1 MKKKA
6 IITGVFGQ
14 DGSLLANKL
23 LSEGYSIYGFVR
35 PDRDIKKNSD
45 TPQLKRISENCEIC
59 QIDIC
64 NFSKVKDLIKV
75 IEPDEL
81 FHLAACHHSSQKGI
95 DFDGELQN
103 LMFQVNSKSTIN
115 IIQSILELNNQC
127 KLLFAGSSQMYTPGQ
142 SPDVI
147 DETVPFLPST
157 FYGQTK
163 VWGQQMIE
171 FYRERYGLWGCTAI
185 LFNHESKRRSN
196 KFVSR
201 LITQTAAKIKCGI
214 ENKIE
219 LKNIYATAD
228 FSCAKDIVEGL
239 YLMISAEKPRDY
251 VLASGE
257 LKKIKDLLSTAFSHL
272 NLDWKQ
278 YLVSTNPGEKTDPG
292 LIGNSEKIKYELRWE
307 QKIEF
312 NSWISEMV
320 DNDYDLIQNSS
331 KF

>member
-1 MKKKA
+1 MKKKV
-6 IITGVFGQ
+6 IITGIFGQ
-14 DGSLLANKL
+14 DGSLLAEKL
-23 LSEGYSIYGFVR
+23 LSEGYLVYGFVR
-35 PDRDIKKNSD
+35 PDSEIKSSD
-45 TPQLKRISENCEIC
+45 NPQLRRVSENCEIC
-59 QIDIC
+59 KIDIC

-103 LMFQVNSKSTIN
+103 LMFEVNSKATIN
-115 IIQSILELNNQC
+115 FIQSIIELNNQC
-127 KLLFAGSSQMYTPGQ
+127 KFLFAGSSQMYTLGM

-147 DETVPFLPST
+147 DETVSFLPST

-171 FYRERYGLWGCTAI
+171 FYRQRYGLWGCTAI
-185 LFNHESKRRSN
+185 LFNHESTRRSN
-196 KFVSR
+196 QFVSR

-219 LKNIYATAD
+219 LRNINATAD
-228 FSCAKDIVEGL
+228 FSCAKDIIDGMH
-239 YLMISAEKPRDY
+239 LMISADKPRDY
-251 VLASGE
+251 ILASGG
-257 LKKIKDLLSTAFSHL
+257 LKKIKDLLSAAFSRL

-278 YLVSTNPGEKTDPG
+278 YLVSTSSEQETNSG
-292 LIGNSEKIKYELRWE
+292 LIGNSEKIKYDLAWE
-307 QKIEF
+307 QKREF
-312 NSWISEMV
+312 NTWISEMI
-320 DNDYDLIQNSS
+320 DYDYNLVQNSL